1 MPLDTITI
9 FTFFLVFVRCSGMMI
24 AAPVFGAANLPVMI
38 RVFITVALS
47 MAMTF
52 AVRPNVGAVPQ
63 DMGEFLLVV
72 GNEALSGLLIGA
84 FFSLVLHAVSM
95 AGAIVDLQMGLGLSQ
110 VMNPLTGVPVSVIGQ
125 FKYMLGLMVFLQV
138 DAHHLMLGAFL
149 QSYQNLPTISSEM
162 AGPIQE
168 SLVAMLGQMTVLAL
182 QMAAPVAAVSIVVDA
197 ALGLVNRAVPQMHVF
212 LVGMPAKTIMGMIAL
227 SISIPA
233 LVGTVQTGVEVV
245 ADGLTLAFREA
256 P

>member
-9 FTFFLVFVRCSGMMI
+9 YTFFLVFVRCSGMLI

-38 RVFITVALS
+38 RVFITLALS
-47 MAMTF
+47 MALTF
-52 AVRPNVGAVPQ
+52 AVRPNQGAVPQ
-63 DMGEFLLVV
+63 DLGSFALAI
-72 GNEALSGLLIGA
+72 GNEAVSGLLIGA

-95 AGAIVDLQMGLGLSQ
+95 AGAIVDLQMGLGMSQ
-110 VMNPLTGVPVSVIGQ
+110 VLNPVTGVPVSVIGQ
-125 FKYMLGLMVFLQV
+125 FKYMLGLIVFLQI

-149 QSYQNLPTISSEM
+149 QSYSDLPTMSSAMMEPM
-162 AGPIQE
+162 RE
-168 SLVAMLGQMTVLAL
+168 SFVAMLTSMTYLAL

-197 ALGLVNRAVPQMHVF
+197 ALGLVNRAVPQMQVF

-227 SISIPA
+227 AISIPA
-233 LVGTVQTGVEVV
+233 LVGTVQTGVEV
-245 ADGLTLAFREA
+245 ATDGLMLAFREA

>member
-1 MPLDTITI
+1 
-9 FTFFLVFVRCSGMMI
+9 
-24 AAPVFGAANLPVMI
+24 
-38 RVFITVALS
+38 
-47 MAMTF
+47 
-52 AVRPNVGAVPQ
+52 
-63 DMGEFLLVV
+63 
-72 GNEALSGLLIGA
+72 
-84 FFSLVLHAVSM
+84 
-95 AGAIVDLQMGLGLSQ
+95 
-110 VMNPLTGVPVSVIGQ
+110 MNPVTGVPVSVIGQ

-149 QSYQNLPTISSEM
+149 QSYQSLPTISTEV

-168 SLVAMLGQMTVLAL
+168 SLVAMLGQMTLLAL

-197 ALGLVNRAVPQMHVF
+197 ALGLVNRAVPQMQVF

-233 LVGTVQTGVEVV
+233 LVGTVQSGVEVV

>member
-9 FTFFLVFVRCSGMMI
+9 YTFFLVFVRCSGMMI

-38 RVFITVALS
+38 RVFITLALS
-47 MAMTF
+47 MALTF
-52 AVRPNVGAVPQ
+52 AVRPSVGAVPA
-63 DMGEFLLVV
+63 DLGEFAMAI

-95 AGAIVDLQMGLGLSQ
+95 AGAMADLMMGLGMSQ
-110 VMNPLTGVPVSVIGQ
+110 LLNPLTGVPVSVIGQ
-125 FKYMLGLMVFLQV
+125 FKYLLGLMVFLQV

-149 QSYQNLPTISSEM
+149 QSYQSMPTLSADLM
-162 AGPIQE
+162 VPMQE
-168 SLVAMLGQMTVLAL
+168 SLVGLLGQMTLLAL

-233 LVGTVQTGVEVV
+233 LVGTVQTGVEWAVT
-245 ADGLTLAFREA
+245 GLSIAFQEG